1 MAKLYVC
8 PTPIGN
14 LEDITLRTIRILEE
28 ADIVAAEDTRHTLKL
43 LRHLG
48 LQKYLVSLHEHNETQ
63 KSDKILDRLEEGHCV
78 ALVSDAGMPGIS
90 DPGEILI
97 RRAIERG
104 LPVEVLPGPAA
115 FVTALVGSGLPTGR
129 FYFVGFLD
137 RSAKLRRRTLEEL
150 RYFPHTLIFYESPHR
165 IAETVKDMAEL
176 LGDRKITLAREL
188 TKRYEEYLRASLFAL
203 REDARLDELRGEMV
217 LIVEGSSEQPL
228 ADEVPDLSQQ
238 MKDLLED
245 GMSVKDAAKH
255 LAERFG
261 RKKKELYE
269 IGLEV
274 KKEIKLT
281 NLFK

>member
-48 LQKYLVSLHEHNETQ
+48 LQKHLESLHEHNENQ
-63 KSDKILDRLEEGHCV
+63 KSDRILDRIEEGHSV

-97 RRAIERG
+97 RKAIARG
-104 LPVEVLPGPAA
+104 LSVEVLPGPAA
-115 FVTALVGSGLPTGR
+115 FVTALVGSGLLTGR

-137 RSAKLRRRTLEEL
+137 RSAKVRRRTLEEL
-150 RYFPHTLIFYESPHR
+150 CYFPHTLIFYESPHR

-176 LGDRKITLAREL
+176 LGNRRITIAREL
-188 TKRYEEYLRASLFAL
+188 TKRYEEYLRTNLFAL
-203 REDARLDELRGEMV
+203 REDARLEELRGEMV
-217 LIVEGSSEQPL
+217 LVVEGSSEQPP
-228 ADEVPDLSQQ
+228 DEEEVDLSQR
-238 MKDLLED
+238 MKELLEE
-245 GMSVKDAAKH
+245 GMSVKDAAK
-255 LAERFG
+255 LLSERFG

-269 IGLEV
+269 LGLQL
-274 KKEIKLT
+274 KDEIT
-281 NLFK
+281 